1 MAEKIIISIPPIY
14 EPVTDKNIRDS
25 KKWTLRR
32 NKNAQKL
39 GGLIEERLQDAL
51 GELARFA
58 YMYNVPAEQF
68 QFSAD
73 EDLREQVAQVM
84 MDLEEEIMELMELY
98 SLNAT
103 NDNDR
108 RSTLLP
114 WLAALS
120 SRGADN
126 LRQTLGMRLRQ
137 FLYDTEAQVAAMKM
151 SGYDLTKA
159 LERIISTMRS
169 VYSSAEVQVAYKK
182 NPAAMYL
189 RSRGVHYG
197 NVGLSSSGAVNVINL
212 GIQTATI
219 TWMKSQLLDFIQ
231 MGAVGYY
238 QLRGSSYPCEICDDE
253 VGIHVGDYTNDP
265 YPHAHCMCYRVPLM
279 LKTAK

>member
-32 NKNAQKL
+32 NENAQKL

-51 GELARFA
+51 GELARLA

-103 NDNDR
+103 DDNDR

-120 SRGADN
+120 SKGADN

-169 VYSSAEVQVAYKK
+169 VYSSAEVQSAYKK

-219 TWMKSQLLDFIQ
+219 TWMKSQLLDFLQ